1 MSMQPID
8 YPVKIN
14 INFMIE
20 GEVAAHILEL
30 NQKIVRNGHSDID
43 FSNQAGHMP
52 HITLIMGDVSAKHE
66 FENLVKLCS
75 EFFKRKTEIP
85 YRISQPY
92 LKEPSQQYVFVDILP
107 QAQFREFRLDLFD
120 YVGKFIECDE
130 HGSPTNPTHITVGYY
145 KSNYRRIRLSYAN
158 MQLEGVANCIGICEV
173 GTYGTCVRTYN
184 EIKIG

>member
-1 MSMQPID
+1 MSMLPID

-20 GEVAAHILEL
+20 GEVATHILEL

-43 FSNQAGHMP
+43 FSNSVGHLP
-52 HITLIMGDVSAKHE
+52 HITLIMGEVGTKHK
-66 FENLVKLCS
+66 FENLVKLCG
-75 EFFKRKTEIP
+75 EFFKRKTAIP
-85 YRISQPY
+85 YHISQPY

-120 YVGKFIECDE
+120 YVGEFIEYDD
-130 HGSPTNPTHITVGYY
+130 HGSPTNTTHITVGYY
-145 KSNYRRIRLSYAN
+145 KSNYRRIRLSCAN
-158 MQLEGVANCIGICEV
+158 MQLEGVANSIRICEV
-173 GTYGTCVRTYN
+173 GTYGTCVRTYQ